1 MSLDVKK
8 QVLNQLLKERSRAI
22 VTITD
27 NQELKRELK
36 RYKIMIDSI
45 KEQILNEALK
55 IKQGE
60 TDER

>member
-1 MSLDVKK
+1 MSLEVKK

-27 NQELKRELK
+27 HQELKRELK
-36 RYKIMIDSI
+36 RYKHMIDSM

-55 IKQGE
+55 IKQGAP
-60 TDER
+60 DER

>member
-36 RYKIMIDSI
+36 RYKIMIDSM

>member
-1 MSLDVKK
+1 MSLEVKK

-27 NQELKRELK
+27 HHELKRELK
-36 RYKIMIDSI
+36 RYKHMIDSI

-60 TDER
+60 TNER